1 MGACFWGD
9 AFRELGVDA
18 GGGWGVRVEG
28 EGWVGVIGMIFSGC
42 VVEDGRGV
50 DRLRLECR
58 GHSGLRAEI

>member
-1 MGACFWGD
+1 MLA
-9 AFRELGVDA
+9 
-18 GGGWGVRVEG
+18 GWGVRFEG